1 MDTAS
6 QVLCFKKQTTVPK
19 YLFQG
24 PLFPVSSKRKKN
36 CETLIKT
43 YSNNEILVMQE
54 GFTQFDLAVSLAYK
68 KIINQHSSFEDIK
81 FSIADFSKALNRHE
95 GGKTRTLIL
104 EALKRS
110 NKFHLCFDFGKGNS
124 FDGYRL
130 KEFEESRQGY
140 FKVAFNTEY
149 LSMAYC
155 EDDIFDINIDIFLS
169 LQLGLQS
176 WLYGFICTI
185 PDKKEI
191 CLDILHDYSG
201 SNYKNQSDFKKAVK
215 NAMTVLHKKGII
227 GWRHGITRNNEVFW
241 EYKNPF
247 NL

>member
-1 MDTAS
+1 MEAVS
-6 QVLCFKKQTTVPK
+6 QVQRFKNQTTVPK

-24 PLFPVSSKRKKN
+24 SLFPVSNKKN
-36 CETLIKT
+36 MNRDVLIKT
-43 YSNNEILVMQE
+43 YGNNEILVMQE

-68 KIINQHSSFEDIK
+68 KIINNHVSFEDIR
-81 FSIADFSKALNRHE
+81 FSIADFSRALNRHE
-95 GGKTRTLIL
+95 GGKTRALIL
-104 EALKRS
+104 DALKRS
-110 NKFHLCFDFGKGNS
+110 NKFHLCFDFGNGNS

-130 KEFEESRQGY
+130 NKFEENCPGY
-140 FKVAFNTEY
+140 FKVAFNTDY

-155 EDDIFDINIDIFLS
+155 ENDVFNINIDMFLS

-185 PDKKEI
+185 PDKNQI
-191 CLDILHDYSG
+191 CLDLLHDYSG

-215 NAMTVLHKKGII
+215 HAMTALHERGIL
-227 GWRHGITRNNEVFW
+227 GWRHGITRSNEVFW

-247 NL
+247 NV